1 MSAPQLRD
9 RVMVGPPE
17 TFLQGEITW
26 RSNVSSGHWRIRVN
40 PAAPFMFQAGQYAT
54 LGVATPQRIVER
66 PYSIASSPYDPQLEF
81 FIELVPDG
89 ELTPLLHRLQA
100 GDTLSLRK
108 KAKGRFLFDR
118 ASGRTNHLLLCTST
132 GIAPY
137 VSYVRTLLKDWE
149 GGRFTGDHRLFLIQG
164 ASRSS
169 EFGYQSEFERIAI
182 EVPWLTYVPT
192 VSRPREDQAWTGET
206 GRLDDILDRYVDQWS
221 LDGPQTT
228 AYLCGH
234 PGMIERG
241 KETLR
246 RRGWPIDA
254 FREETYS
261 PLTHLFRS

>member
-9 RVMVGPPE
+9 RVMVGPAE
-17 TFLQGEITW
+17 TFLHGEITW
-26 RSNVSSGHWRIRVN
+26 RSDVSSGHWRIRVN
-40 PAAPFMFQAGQYAT
+40 PAAPFTFQAGQYAT
-54 LGVATPQRIVER
+54 LGVRTPQRIVER

-89 ELTPLLHRLQA
+89 ALTPLLHRLQV

-118 ASGRTNHLLLCTST
+118 TSGRTNHLLLCTST

-169 EFGYQSEFERIAI
+169 EFGYQSEFERIAS
-182 EVPWLTYVPT
+182 EVLGSRMCQQSAGHRKTRPGPVKPDASMTSWKDTLTSGRSTSPRQRPT
-192 VSRPREDQAWTGET
+192 SAVIRA
-206 GRLDDILDRYVDQWS
+206 
-221 LDGPQTT
+221 
-228 AYLCGH
+228 
-234 PGMIERG
+234 
-241 KETLR
+241 
-246 RRGWPIDA
+246 
-254 FREETYS
+254 
-261 PLTHLFRS
+261 